1 MFVRSTNQ
9 IINAM
14 EACFHYGIK
23 KKRQL
28 RHEIEKKKTELHF

>member
-9 IINAM
+9 IINALK
-14 EACFHYGIK
+14 ACFHYGI

-28 RHEIEKKKTELHF
+28 RHEIEKKKKTELHF